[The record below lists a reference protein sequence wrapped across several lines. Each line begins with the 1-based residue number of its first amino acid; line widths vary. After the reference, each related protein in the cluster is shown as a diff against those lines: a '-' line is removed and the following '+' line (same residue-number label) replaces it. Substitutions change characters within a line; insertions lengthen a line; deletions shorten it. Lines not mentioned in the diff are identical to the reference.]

1 MTFQIEKCSLD
12 ELKML
17 REVLGSKQLQRKV
30 DAEYERRLENRDS
43 LTQNRYRSSRLPNYD
58 FRYFRKCNQLCFDFD
73 IMRLGLVWSESCFS
87 GNANRGGNFYPGI
100 FGIDSGD
107 ASFRVRHNLAY
118 LASLFEEDSVRKDY
132 ECAYNTV
139 NFIING
145 IYKSVSEKLGDVESV
160 DDLFH
165 DFSLKQEVVC
175 NQLPNIALYLRD
187 IIAKVPDSRLS
198 VGSYILTH
206 GVSTSGKAPKVQGLV
221 EALTFGCSMD
231 ELRQGN
237 YEGAK
242 RLIYVPENKMR
253 K

>member
-1 MTFQIEKCSLD
+1 MAFQVEKCSLD
-12 ELKML
+12 ELKMI
-17 REVLGSKQLQRKV
+17 REVLDSKQLQRQV
-30 DAEYERRLENRDS
+30 DTEYEKRLESRDD
-43 LTQNRYRSSRLPNYD
+43 LIQNKYRSSRLPNFD

-73 IMRLGLVWSESCFS
+73 IMRLGLTWSESCLDDK
-87 GNANRGGNFYPGI
+87 ANSGGNFYPGL

-107 ASFRVRHNLAY
+107 ASLRVRHNLAY

-145 IYKSVSEKLGDVESV
+145 VHKSVSKKLGDVESV
-160 DDLFH
+160 DDLFQ
-165 DFSLKQEVVC
+165 DFSLKQEIVC
-175 NQLPNIALYLRD
+175 NQLPNIALYLREE
-187 IIAKVPDSRLS
+187 IAKAPDSRLS

-206 GVSTSGKAPKVQGLV
+206 GVSTSGKAPKVQGLI